1 METVPLGKYSI
12 CYYHLII
19 TSDANYICRDQKDI
33 ILKDVIYMQRSLCLF
48 FVGLLFI
55 LPGMKITSPELQ
67 GGFLTIKTPE
77 EFTMTIFV

>member
-19 TSDANYICRDQKDI
+19 TSDANYICRAQKDI

-48 FVGLLFI
+48 FVGFLFI
-55 LPGMKITSPELQ
+55 IPGISHFLPGRSDGKQSACNAGDRI
-67 GGFLTIKTPE
+67 
-77 EFTMTIFV
+77 